1 MLDVELH
8 AQQFVELQSV
18 LRLPQGL
25 LRLREVDIV
34 DGVAQADQSVPGAH
48 GLGKRVRDAVLHE
61 RPGVADDLVHAL
73 RTQHIAQLLGR
84 GIDALHAA
92 FGLAREGLLHGFQ
105 LGMGDRQ
112 FAAVERRPAEDEVFA
127 SDLDPFLDPLDA
139 LKPHQ
144 LGLSRGVLREGREAA
159 FAPCSGIGDARYA
172 GAELDVGQACG
183 LGDLRDA
190 VDACAVDVT
199 KGIVAEHIAQRADTQ
214 LPFEELGT
222 GLADARYEFDI
233 VVEYIHPANIV
244 KVERKAKLV

>member
-1 MLDVELH
+1 
-8 AQQFVELQSV
+8 
-18 LRLPQGL
+18 
-25 LRLREVDIV
+25 
-34 DGVAQADQSVPGAH
+34 
-48 GLGKRVRDAVLHE
+48 
-61 RPGVADDLVHAL
+61 
-73 RTQHIAQLLGR
+73 
-84 GIDALHAA
+84 
-92 FGLAREGLLHGFQ
+92 
-105 LGMGDRQ
+105 MGDRQ
-112 FAAVERRPAEDEVFA
+112 FAAVERRAAEDEVFA

-190 VDACAVDVT
+190 VDACAVDIAER
-199 KGIVAEHIAQRADTQ
+199 IVAEHVAQRADAQ

>member
-1 MLDVELH
+1 
-8 AQQFVELQSV
+8 
-18 LRLPQGL
+18 
-25 LRLREVDIV
+25 
-34 DGVAQADQSVPGAH
+34 
-48 GLGKRVRDAVLHE
+48 
-61 RPGVADDLVHAL
+61 
-73 RTQHIAQLLGR
+73 
-84 GIDALHAA
+84 
-92 FGLAREGLLHGFQ
+92 
-105 LGMGDRQ
+105 MGDRQ

-139 LKPHQ
+139 LIPHQ